1 MPERMSEYMP
11 DRMSEYMPKIHPD
24 GMSGTMSE
32 LCVRVGLT
40 RRKLF
45 FFGERC
51 SKIKRKR
58 KIKKRLPL

>member
-1 MPERMSEYMP
+1 MPNRMPERMSEYMP

-45 FFGERC
+45 FLVNCVAR
-51 SKIKRKR
+51 
-58 KIKKRLPL
+58 